1 MLKPIHD
8 HVFSILKL
16 IPQDG
21 AFDQIAPVRAL
32 IQRNKS
38 LKTYCFDLSA
48 ATDRFPISVQVDL
61 LSHLYNRDV
70 ALAWKQVLVNRPYYL
85 RETGKSYTYGA
96 GQPMGAL
103 SS

>member
-1 MLKPIHD
+1 LEN
-8 HVFSILKL
+8 

-21 AFDQIAPVRAL
+21 AMDQMKPVRKL
-32 IQRNKS
+32 LSNNQKG
-38 LKTYCFDLSA
+38 KTFCYDLSS
-48 ATDRFPISVQVDL
+48 ATDRFPIGIQVDI

-70 ALAWKQVLVNRPYYL
+70 ANAWKQVLCDRPYYL
-85 RETGKSYTYGA
+85 NETKEKYYYAT